1 MNEDKIE
8 RAIQFLLD
16 NQAGHDARLA
26 RLEETMQKMG
36 ETVDKL
42 GEKVDKSGG
51 TVDKLGGTVSL
62 MSEDLYG
69 GLGQMH
75 EGIDKLTALAEQTML
90 MVQQV
95 THNQVAG
102 NRRLT
107 DAEGRLDKV
116 EDALNM

>member
-1 MNEDKIE
+1 MTDDNVE

-16 NQAGHDARLA
+16 NQAGHDARLG
-26 RLEETMQKMG
+26 RLEETVQQLGVTVEKLSDTMG
-36 ETVDKL
+36 R
-42 GEKVDKSGG
+42 
-51 TVDKLGGTVSL
+51 

-116 EDALNM
+116 EDALNS